1 MKKFTFLC
9 MLLVGHFTLSTA
21 QENASGGIIFHEN
34 EPWKEMI
41 ALAQKENKLIFM
53 DCYTSWCGP
62 CKALSKNVFTQK
74 KVGDFFNPQFIN
86 VKYDMEKGD
95 GKMLQERYKSYIV
108 GYPTL
113 LLIDKNG
120 KVLQQMAGYQEA
132 DHLIQGIQKAAKGRD
147 LFTLA
152 AEYQAGNRKLTFMKE
167 YIESLNAAFLRDS
180 VNNITRRQL
189 AAIDPKELDKDEV
202 WDVYGAYVKDVR
214 SAAFEYLVNNAYRYY
229 RKLNRD
235 YYKINAQ
242 LQFCCEKELR
252 SLFKLNFDEQGQP
265 HALSSDT
272 ATARKVIAYME
283 KADLNYRD
291 SYLAKLYIH
300 QLLLKGEYQ
309 EAWESILLCHRM
321 KIRSFTS
328 AAVHDYIRFLIHYSV
343 GKVALKDYLD
353 VLEQFQATGEKR
365 DFSYHMYRT
374 MAEIYRQLGNS
385 KKAKELQQVYQTI
398 DEQRMKEIKDSI

>member
-1 MKKFTFLC
+1 
-9 MLLVGHFTLSTA
+9 MLLMGHLTLSTA
-21 QENASGGIIFHEN
+21 QENAGGGILFHEN
-34 EPWKEMI
+34 EQMFGLTRVF
-41 ALAQKENKLIFM
+41 A
-53 DCYTSWCGP
+53 
-62 CKALSKNVFTQK
+62 KALSKNVFTQK

-95 GKMLQERYKSYIV
+95 GKVLQERYKSYIV

-120 KVLQQMAGYQEA
+120 KVLQQMAGYQDA
-132 DHLIQGIQKAAKGRD
+132 DKLIQGIRKAAKGRD

-152 AEYQAGNRKLTFMKE
+152 AEYQAGNRELTFMKE

-189 AAIDPKELDKDEV
+189 TVIDPKELDKDEV
-202 WDVYGAYVKDVR
+202 WDVYGTYVKDVR

-235 YYKINAQ
+235 YYKINTQ

-252 SLFKLNFDEQGQP
+252 SLFKLNFDEQGKPQ
-265 HALSSDT
+265 ALSVDT
-272 ATARKVIAYME
+272 TTARKVIAYMQ
-283 KADLNYRD
+283 KADLNHRD

-309 EAWESILLCHRM
+309 EAWESIMLCHR
-321 KIRSFTS
+321 IGVRSFTS
-328 AAVHDYIRFLIHYSV
+328 AAVHDYIRFLIHYPV
-343 GKVALKDYLD
+343 GKVALKNYLN
-353 VLEQFQATGEKR
+353 VLEQFRATGEKGA
-365 DFSYHMYRT
+365 FSYHMYRT
-374 MAEIYRQLGNS
+374 MAEIYQQLGNA
-385 KKAKELQQVYQTI
+385 KKAKELQQAYQAI
-398 DEQRMKEIKDSI
+398 DGQRMKEIKNSI

>member
-1 MKKFTFLC
+1 
-9 MLLVGHFTLSTA
+9 MLLMGHLTLSTA
-21 QENASGGIIFHEN
+21 QENAGGGILFHEN
-34 EPWKEMI
+34 EPWKEII

-53 DCYTSWCGP
+53 DCYTNWCGP

-95 GKMLQERYKSYIV
+95 GKVLQERYKSYIV

-120 KVLQQMAGYQEA
+120 KVLQQMAGYQDA
-132 DHLIQGIQKAAKGRD
+132 DKLIQGIRKAAKGRD

-152 AEYQAGNRKLTFMKE
+152 AEYQAGNRELTFMKE

-189 AAIDPKELDKDEV
+189 TVIDPKELDKDEV
-202 WDVYGAYVKDVR
+202 WDVYGTYVKDVR
-214 SAAFEYLVNNAYRYY
+214 SPAFEYLVNNAYRYY

-235 YYKINAQ
+235 YYKINTQ

-252 SLFKLNFDEQGQP
+252 SLFKLNFDEQGKPQ
-265 HALSSDT
+265 ALSVDT
-272 ATARKVIAYME
+272 TTARKVIAYMQ
-283 KADLNYRD
+283 KADLNHRD

-309 EAWESILLCHRM
+309 EAWESIMLCHR
-321 KIRSFTS
+321 IGVRSFTS
-328 AAVHDYIRFLIHYSV
+328 TAVHDYIRFLIHYPV
-343 GKVALKDYLD
+343 GKVALKNYLN
-353 VLEQFQATGEKR
+353 VLEQFRATGEKGA
-365 DFSYHMYRT
+365 FSYHMYRT
-374 MAEIYRQLGNS
+374 MAEICQQLGNA
-385 KKAKELQQVYQTI
+385 KKAKELQQAYQAI
-398 DEQRMKEIKDSI
+398 DEQRMKEIKNSI